1 MILCFVSLL
10 TSCMVDEIKENKAVT
25 SAKIIGSRKDYRNW
39 AFSLNYTY
47 KIDSNLYVRKSSHT
61 VSGKYLKDYMYKYFP
76 VVYSTKNPGKSILL
90 VTPADF
96 KRWGIQFPDSLN
108 WVRDKIGF

>member
-1 MILCFVSLL
+1 
-10 TSCMVDEIKENKAVT
+10 MVDEIKENKAVT

-76 VVYSTKNPGKSILL
+76 VFSKTNKKSYLNQLDSLQYLTAFSSILQ
-90 VTPADF
+90 PQ
-96 KRWGIQFPDSLN
+96 I
-108 WVRDKIGF
+108 